1 MAMKYTHK
9 LNFLF
14 AVTTGI
20 ILLCSCNGSHRW
32 GTKPPKPT
40 GKNIVCVVDFSDSK
54 NAAERLQFYM
64 NVINE
69 NIIPKLGQ
77 YDKITVIPIDKTS
90 ITNSS
95 DILLKDLSQK
105 EFVPE
110 NASPVEEDELTQA
123 NLKKYIDTLKV
134 EFTNN
139 FRAAIKNRSKD
150 NHGTDI
156 FGALSLV
163 QTKFKDTKDNYL
175 IMLSDMMNWSKTLK
189 MEPADG
195 FLTNAT
201 LENCLSKVPN
211 YEMPNT
217 NALVLTAEQVE
228 VTPEHFQLVDSF
240 WTKYFE
246 QNKIKL
252 FDYNSASVAKLNEL
266 MALPVNTQ
274 N

>member
-1 MAMKYTHK
+1 MTMKNTQT
-9 LNFLF
+9 LNFF
-14 AVTTGI
+14 SAVATAVL
-20 ILLCSCNGSHRW
+20 LLCSCNGSHKW

-64 NVINE
+64 DVIKD
-69 NIIPKLGQ
+69 NIIPTLGQ

-95 DILLKDLSQK
+95 DILLKDLSVK

-110 NASPVEEDELTQA
+110 NASPVEENELTET
-123 NLKKYIDTLKV
+123 NLKKYRDTLQT
-134 EFTNN
+134 EFVKN
-139 FRAAIKNRSKD
+139 FQTAMTNRSKD

-156 FGALSLV
+156 FGALSV
-163 QTKFKDTKDNYL
+163 VKTKFQDTKDNYL
-175 IMLSDMMNWSKTLK
+175 IMLSDMMNWSNTLK
-189 MEPADG
+189 MQPTDG
-195 FLTNAT
+195 VLTNST

-217 NALVLTAEQVE
+217 TALVLTAEQVE
-228 VTPEHFQLVDSF
+228 VTPEYFQLVASF
-240 WTKYFE
+240 WTKYL
-246 QNKIKL
+246 QKNQIKL

-266 MALPVNTQ
+266 MAVPLTKQ
-274 N
+274 